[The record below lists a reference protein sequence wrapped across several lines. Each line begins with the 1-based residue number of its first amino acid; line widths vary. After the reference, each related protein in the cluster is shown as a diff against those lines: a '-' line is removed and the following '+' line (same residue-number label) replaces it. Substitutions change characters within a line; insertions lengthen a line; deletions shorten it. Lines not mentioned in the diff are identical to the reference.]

1 MLTKDK
7 VFIIPNVVEESRMF
21 EWAGIS
27 FGEEEMFKLGKAM
40 KVIILLIDNI
50 WIETCSFEWSFPI
63 EILGKGL
70 RYSERLLGN

>member
-27 FGEEEMFKLGKAM
+27 FGEEEMLKLSKSM
-40 KVIILLIDNI
+40 KVSILFIDDISNRDLQ
-50 WIETCSFEWSFPI
+50 F
-63 EILGKGL
+63 
-70 RYSERLLGN
+70 